1 MSFLREMYS
10 GNVLISRFLSKCM
23 KSYHLNQSGFAHF
36 CRKSKIC
43 EQERSRQDV
52 SKVMNCMW
60 CDHLTGGRENTPLSR
75 IHSKP
80 NLTWP
85 PRQQKHQ
92 KGFAIRIEFFT
103 LQLSSQRKIFKK
115 CCFNIVI
122 FWVHPPTI
130 FYSGRTIY
138 SNSYVW
144 RRSLPKFHFLL
155 LQTWAVGSQ
164 VNMEFLGCS
173 PNNSW
178 SLKAGDGWTQNWS

>member
-1 MSFLREMYS
+1 MKRSFRVMSFLREMYS
-10 GNVLISRFLSKCM
+10 GHVLISRFLSKCM

-36 CRKSKIC
+36 CRKFKMR

-60 CDHLTGGRENTPLSR
+60 CDHLTGGRKNTPLSR

-85 PRQQKHQ
+85 PRQQKHH
-92 KGFAIRIEFFT
+92 KRFAICIEF
-103 LQLSSQRKIFKK
+103 LPSNKHQWKIFKT

-130 FYSGRTIY
+130 FYSGQTIY
-138 SNSYVW
+138 SNSFM
-144 RRSLPKFHFLL
+144 KGQF
-155 LQTWAVGSQ
+155 T
-164 VNMEFLGCS
+164 
-173 PNNSW
+173 
-178 SLKAGDGWTQNWS
+178 